1 MIFFEKEI
9 NIRMD
14 SILEKHLKRAF
25 AQTQNAVLPEKPK
38 NTPKRLKA
46 DPILEKHLSKIFL
59 DNEEVAK
66 NIKTAVEVKK
76 KNEEILQVF
85 SNIIE
90 TKLNEPIILEQ
101 EKETIQD
108 KVEEISKED
117 KVEEIIVSEISD
129 VNKNITV
136 PEKEKNLHPT
146 VIDAYKT
153 AIHVPP
159 PTLDLEPDIFDPVEN
174 PIIKTVEEPIIQP
187 DVNQP
192 KTMQDVY
199 VKSIKDSEVEPRI
212 SDEEASDNDFFAFLE
227 RNKDHPKLKNF
238 FNTHSES
245 MKKEI
250 LKISENFTKEKML
263 IAAESGGGSGNVNI
277 TNTIQE
283 RGKYVGLIG
292 NGIDTEYIVEHNI
305 GTKNS
310 VVCLYDS
317 SNDELVISSA
327 IHINDNQ
334 TKFSFTEPIATD
346 SIRVVII
353 S

>member
-25 AQTQNAVLPEKPK
+25 AQTQTAVLPEKPK
-38 NTPKRLKA
+38 NTPKRLKS

-66 NIKTAVEVKK
+66 NIKAAVEVKK
-76 KNEEILQVF
+76 KNEEILQAF

-101 EKETIQD
+101 EKEIIEN
-108 KVEEISKED
+108 KEEEIVKED

-159 PTLDLEPDIFDPVEN
+159 PTLEPEIFDPVED
-174 PIIKTVEEPIIQP
+174 PIIQPIEEPIIQP
-187 DVNQP
+187 DVDQP

-199 VKSIKDSEVEPRI
+199 VKSIKDSEMEPRI
-212 SDEEASDNDFFAFLE
+212 SDEESADNDFFAFLE

-277 TNTIQE
+277 TNTIQD
-283 RGKYVGLIG
+283 RGKFVGLIG
-292 NGIDTEYIVEHNI
+292 NGVDTEYIVEHNI

-310 VVCLYDS
+310 VVCLYDA
-317 SNDELVISSA
+317 SNDELLFSSA
-327 IHINDNQ
+327 THISDNE
-334 TKFSFTEPIATD
+334 TKFSFAEPIATD

>member
-25 AQTQNAVLPEKPK
+25 AQTQTAVLPEKPK
-38 NTPKRLKA
+38 NTPKRLKS

-66 NIKTAVEVKK
+66 NIKAAVEVKK
-76 KNEEILQVF
+76 KNEEILQAF

-101 EKETIQD
+101 EKEIIEN
-108 KVEEISKED
+108 KEEEIVKED

-159 PTLDLEPDIFDPVEN
+159 PTLEPEIFDPVED
-174 PIIKTVEEPIIQP
+174 PIIQPIEEPIIQP
-187 DVNQP
+187 DVDQP

-212 SDEEASDNDFFAFLE
+212 SDEESSDNDFFAFLE

-277 TNTIQE
+277 TNTIQD
-283 RGKYVGLIG
+283 RGKFVGLIG
-292 NGIDTEYIVEHNI
+292 NGVDTEYIVEHNI

-310 VVCLYDS
+310 VVCLYDA
-317 SNDELVISSA
+317 SNDELVFSSA
-327 IHINDNQ
+327 THISDNE
-334 TKFSFTEPIATD
+334 TKFSFAEPIATD

>member
-1 MIFFEKEI
+1 MIFFEYEI
-9 NIRMD
+9 NIPMD

-25 AQTQNAVLPEKPK
+25 AQKQTAMPPEKPK
-38 NTPKRLKA
+38 NTPKKIKS

-59 DNEEVAK
+59 DNEEVAN
-66 NIKTAVEVKK
+66 NIKVAVELKK
-76 KNEEILQVF
+76 KNEQILQAF

-90 TKLNEPIILEQ
+90 NKLNEPVILE
-101 EKETIQD
+101 KEEEVIENKEEIIKQD
-108 KVEEISKED
+108 KVD
-117 KVEEIIVSEISD
+117 EIIISEISD
-129 VNKNITV
+129 VNKNISV

-153 AIHVPP
+153 AIHIPP
-159 PTLDLEPDIFDPVEN
+159 PTLEPEIFDPVEN
-174 PIIKTVEEPIIQP
+174 PIISPVEQPIIQP
-187 DVNQP
+187 EVDQP

-212 SDEEASDNDFFAFLE
+212 SDEEAADNDFFAFLE

-263 IAAESGGGSGNVNI
+263 IASESGGGSGNVNI
-277 TNTIQE
+277 TNAIAD
-283 RGKYVGLIG
+283 RGKFVGLIG

-305 GTKNS
+305 GTKNN
-310 VVCLYDS
+310 VVCLYDA
-317 SNDELVISSA
+317 SNDELVLASA
-327 IHINDNQ
+327 IHISENE
-334 TKFSFTEPIATD
+334 TKFSFAEPIETD